1 MKEDLILIHA
11 PSVYDFRK
19 ETIFYGPIS
28 DLIPST
34 PVFEMYPFGFVTI
47 AAHLHQE
54 GYRVRIVNL
63 ASLMLG
69 DRNFNV
75 ESFIKNLSSTV
86 YGIDLHWLPHAHG
99 SLEVAKLIKKYHPD
113 SKTLFGGFSST
124 YFHRELINYPQV
136 DLVLRGDSTEIPVAS
151 LMEAVEKDDDFTN
164 VPNLTWK
171 KDGRVFENPLAFV
184 PEDINFLD
192 VDYGW
197 MIKSV
202 IKYRDLESFKP
213 FRDWDRYPLTAVF
226 SVRGCTMNCAVCGGS
241 CTAMRTFL
249 GRTRPAFRTPEKL
262 ATDVYNIGCHF
273 DSPIFV
279 VGDLRQGGK
288 DYARRFFDEVKK
300 LGVENHLILEIFT
313 PADKEFFRMA
323 SEAVEQYSVQFSP
336 DSHDEDVRFALGRKF
351 DNTSIESTV
360 EDALS
365 HGCTRF
371 DMFFMIGLPQQTVE
385 SAIETSDYAR
395 HLYKKLDHKEKLF
408 FYISPL
414 APFLDPGS
422 CAFEDPETYGYRVFA
437 RTLEEHRSR
446 LLNPSWKH
454 VLSYETKWMTRDEIV
469 GTSYD
474 AADRLNKVRFEEG
487 LMSADDYELL
497 STRSR
502 LAKAMVEEIDLAI
515 SINDLE
521 ERAHRLQII
530 KEKADKLMESTICKK
545 RDLEWD
551 TKGVFKS
558 IPRALIG
565 FLRKKRI

>member
-1 MKEDLILIHA
+1 
-11 PSVYDFRK
+11 
-19 ETIFYGPIS
+19 
-28 DLIPST
+28 
-34 PVFEMYPFGFVTI
+34 MYPFGFVTI
-47 AAHLHQE
+47 ASYLHKQ

-63 ASLMLG
+63 ASLMLH
-69 DRNFNV
+69 DKNFDV
-75 ESFIKNLSSTV
+75 ESFIKNLSSTA

-99 SLEVAKLIKKYHPD
+99 SLEVAKIIKEHHPD
-113 SKTLFGGFSST
+113 SKVIFGGFSST

-136 DLVLRGDSTEIPVAS
+136 DMVLRGDSTEIPVAS
-151 LMEAVEKDDDFTN
+151 LIETIEKGGDFAE

-171 KDGRVFENPLAFV
+171 KDGRAFENPLSFV
-184 PEDINFLD
+184 PADIDFLD

-202 IKYRDLESFKP
+202 IRYRDLEGFKP

-226 SVRGCTMNCAVCGGS
+226 SVRGCTMDCAVCGGS

-249 GRTRPAFRTPEKL
+249 GRPRPAFRTPERL
-262 ATDVYNIGCHF
+262 AADVYNIGCHF

-288 DYARRFFDEVKK
+288 DYARRFFDEVKE
-300 LGVENHLILEIFT
+300 LGVENHLVLEIFT
-313 PADKEFFRMA
+313 PADREFFRMA
-323 SEAVEQYSVQFSP
+323 SEALEEYSVQFSP
-336 DSHDEDVRFALGRKF
+336 DSHEEDVRFVLGRKF
-351 DNTSIESTV
+351 DNASIESTV
-360 EDALS
+360 ANALS
-365 HGCTRF
+365 HGCSRF
-371 DMFFMIGLPQQTVE
+371 DMFFMIGLPNQTAK

-395 HLYKKLDHKEKLF
+395 HLYEKLNQREKLF

-422 CAFEDPETYGYRVFA
+422 RAFEAPEAYGYRVFA

-446 LLNPSWKH
+446 LLNASWKY

-469 GTSYD
+469 GTSYE

-487 LMSADDYELL
+487 LMSSEDYEFL
-497 STRSR
+497 SERIR
-502 LAKAMVEEIDLAI
+502 LAKWMVKEIDSAVLV
-515 SINDLE
+515 DDPK
-521 ERAHRLQII
+521 ERTLRLQTI

-565 FLRKKRI
+565 FLKKKKV